1 MYLGLDIGRQYVKM
15 VTAEKTK
22 DGYRVLDAGARLV
35 PDSNSA
41 FDPEKIDRSHWVMAV
56 RELFKQQSFNP
67 KKAKSLITGIG
78 GSSASIK
85 QITTMEMPSEEL
97 ESAMTFEA
105 RKHIPMDGTD
115 AVIDYQILGSNKQEV
130 DKIDVGLVACTK
142 GTLTNHM
149 DLLKECGLKAGIVD
163 VNPIAMSNAFSFVKN
178 MPEDGLVVM
187 LDIGAVSSGLVVYGI
202 NQQFFTRDLPIGSH
216 HFVKEISEKKE
227 IGYTQAQ
234 DSLFKEGI
242 LASKTQTDDVSQ
254 DGSVSLAE
262 RTVYDSL
269 VEDMRR
275 SLRFYAKQ
283 TGQSFFLK
291 IFLSGGGASTPGLA
305 EFVNQKLNIE
315 CAVFDPFENVEGK
328 EKLSISNPSQ
338 FTTALGLGIRGGMT
352 SE

>member
-1 MYLGLDIGRQYVKM
+1 MFLGLDIGRQYVKM

-22 DGYRVLDAGARLV
+22 YGYRVLDAGSRLV
-35 PDSNSA
+35 PDANSA

-254 DGSVSLAE
+254 EGSVSLAE

-269 VEDMRR
+269 VEDVRR

-352 SE
+352 GE

>member
-1 MYLGLDIGRQYVKM
+1 MFLGLDIGRQYVKM

-22 DGYRVLDAGARLV
+22 DGYRVLDAGSRLV
-35 PDSNSA
+35 PDANSA

-142 GTLTNHM
+142 GTLTSHM
-149 DLLKECGLKAGIVD
+149 ELLKECGLKAGIVD

-254 DGSVSLAE
+254 EGSVSLAE